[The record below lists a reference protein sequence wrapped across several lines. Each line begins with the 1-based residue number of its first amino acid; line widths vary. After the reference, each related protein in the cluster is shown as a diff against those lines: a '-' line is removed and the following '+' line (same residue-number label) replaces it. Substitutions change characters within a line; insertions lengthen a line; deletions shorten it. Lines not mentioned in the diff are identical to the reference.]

1 MKYIITIVVA
11 LMFSMCSSNK
21 QIMQSSNMQAPLI
34 IYKTTK
40 DYSNHIPIVLN
51 ESRDRIVSYPSMT
64 DIYFNGVF
72 AKPTRLASGF
82 LLDNFGISA
91 NSVYTSFTFEEY
103 AKLEKVPSLQELME
117 SIIDFDP
124 FSDMY
129 YCGKRNDF
137 RTTQDINNVIRNAF
151 ENCKKYK

>member
-1 MKYIITIVVA
+1 MA
-11 LMFSMCSSNK
+11 LLFSMCNSNK

-51 ESRDRIVSYPSMT
+51 ESRDRIVSYPAMT
-64 DIYFNGVF
+64 DIYFNGAF

-82 LLDNFGISA
+82 LLDNFGVSA

-117 SIIDFDP
+117 SVIDYNP
-124 FSDMY
+124 FIEMY
-129 YCGKRNDF
+129 HCGKRDDF
-137 RTTQDINNVIRNAF
+137 ETTNDINNIIRSKF
-151 ENCKKYK
+151 ENCKRIR